1 MKKILLFIL
10 LMSLFAVNV
19 IAIGIA
25 PANKEILFEPSL
37 QKSLVYRIYNTE
49 HKDFT
54 AKISVNGT
62 ISKYVKIPNKK
73 IIFSKNDNLKNFQIE
88 INLPK
93 NYEELSGEL
102 IISTPTLDVKSKLI
116 VKSNGHKVLSKK
128 AVIPTGN
135 VVTDDDEVDNVGL
148 LDNTGWLV
156 PGLLL
161 IIIFINVIYF
171 TVGKTV
177 MRSPKRSVEDIIKKL
192 KRMSPSSFHK
202 HVNKETNDIAKWL
215 EEMGKPGL
223 AFKIYDVTSQ
233 NHMIKLLEASLT
245 KIEPEKSPKELKK
258 EIIELKKELDTFDF
272 DGFEKTL

>member
-1 MKKILLFIL
+1 
-10 LMSLFAVNV
+10 MSLFAVNV

-233 NHMIKLLEASLT
+233 NHMIKLLEASLI
-245 KIEPEKSPKELKK
+245 KKEPEKSPKELKK